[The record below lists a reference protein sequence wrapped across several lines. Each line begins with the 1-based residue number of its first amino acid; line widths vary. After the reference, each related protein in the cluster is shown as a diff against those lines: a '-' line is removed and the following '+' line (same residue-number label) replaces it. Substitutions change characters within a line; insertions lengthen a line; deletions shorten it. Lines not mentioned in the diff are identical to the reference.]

1 MAAKG
6 YINGRSADIFA
17 PDDNCSKADFTI
29 VLTKML
35 GIENDNYEGGFDDV
49 SGGEYYAKY
58 VNVARQYGICAGVKN
73 NTFNPRSAITRE
85 EVMYMVYMGLKLKG
99 RDLDTDT
106 SALSTYSDAYKVDSD
121 YKVAVA
127 ALLNEGIVAGV
138 SDTEIDPKAT
148 ITRAQMAVLLNNLGM

>member
-73 NTFNPRSAITRE
+73 NTFNPRSAITR
-85 EVMYMVYMGLKLKG
+85 
-99 RDLDTDT
+99 
-106 SALSTYSDAYKVDSD
+106 
-121 YKVAVA
+121 
-127 ALLNEGIVAGV
+127 
-138 SDTEIDPKAT
+138 
-148 ITRAQMAVLLNNLGM
+148 